1 MLVVILFFIIGIT
14 PAVAQ
19 QNMSFSKAMNV
30 MFENNSMVKSEQ
42 YNVDIAYNELRATR
56 GLALPKIDLIG
67 GYTLMQSDIDMD
79 LGGSKGVITESLKD
93 AINQGVTNGIISSD
107 LASLLTQGL
116 SPITS
121 MDWRYTLQKRS
132 FGVVGATLTLPI
144 YMGGRIN
151 IANRAARIA
160 LSAASYSLDATKSML
175 LTELVERYYGVVVA
189 RSACGVRQD
198 VVDAIKRHLVDA
210 EAMEEEGIV
219 AHSVVVYAQYK
230 LAEAER
236 DLHDAINKVKVA
248 EAALNTTV
256 GIEQS
261 INPIDRIFI
270 CNNIHNID
278 YYTDMAIA
286 LNPILC
292 ELRHGKQL
300 SEEGV
305 KLARAAMLPEIAA
318 MGAGAIYS
326 YQLSNMI
333 PRWSIG
339 VGVRIPLFD
348 GLGKE
353 YRYIASKSGVK
364 SIKEEVENAQSN
376 IILLVE
382 KEYYNLENSIS
393 NISATRRAIDFAE
406 SYYNSAL
413 EGFREGVVSS
423 ADLMDACT
431 ELAATKVEYLN
442 AAYENTLTLARLLE
456 ASGLSDTFIQYVEQ
470 GINIDID
477 I

>member
-1 MLVVILFFIIGIT
+1 
-14 PAVAQ
+14 
-19 QNMSFSKAMNV
+19 
-30 MFENNSMVKSEQ
+30 
-42 YNVDIAYNELRATR
+42 
-56 GLALPKIDLIG
+56 
-67 GYTLMQSDIDMD
+67 
-79 LGGSKGVITESLKD
+79 
-93 AINQGVTNGIISSD
+93 
-107 LASLLTQGL
+107 
-116 SPITS
+116 
-121 MDWRYTLQKRS
+121 
-132 FGVVGATLTLPI
+132 
-144 YMGGRIN
+144 MGGRIN

-160 LSAASYSLDATKSML
+160 LSAASYSLDATKSIL

-189 RSACGVRQD
+189 RSACAVRQD

-256 GIEQS
+256 GVEQS

-305 KLARAAMLPEIAA
+305 KLARAAMLPEIVA

-364 SIKEEVENAQSN
+364 SVKEDVENAQSN

-382 KEYYNLENSIS
+382 KEYYNLENTIS

-470 GINIDID
+470 GTNIDI
-477 I
+477 

>member
-1 MLVVILFFIIGIT
+1 
-14 PAVAQ
+14 
-19 QNMSFSKAMNV
+19 
-30 MFENNSMVKSEQ
+30 
-42 YNVDIAYNELRATR
+42 
-56 GLALPKIDLIG
+56 
-67 GYTLMQSDIDMD
+67 
-79 LGGSKGVITESLKD
+79 
-93 AINQGVTNGIISSD
+93 TNGIISSD

-160 LSAASYSLDATKSML
+160 LSATSYSLDATKSML

-189 RSACGVRQD
+189 RSACAVRQD

-364 SIKEEVENAQSN
+364 SVKEEVENAQSN

-382 KEYYNLENSIS
+382 KEYYNLENTIS

-470 GINIDID
+470 GTNIDI
-477 I
+477 

>member
-1 MLVVILFFIIGIT
+1 MILVVILFFIIGIT

-42 YNVDIAYNELRATR
+42 YNVDMAYNELRATR

-189 RSACGVRQD
+189 RSACAVRQD

-364 SIKEEVENAQSN
+364 SVKEEVENAQSN

-382 KEYYNLENSIS
+382 KEYYNLENTMS

-470 GINIDID
+470 GTNIDI
-477 I
+477 

>member
-1 MLVVILFFIIGIT
+1 MMLVVILFFIIGIT

-42 YNVDIAYNELRATR
+42 YNVDMAYNELRATR

-189 RSACGVRQD
+189 RSACAVRQD

-364 SIKEEVENAQSN
+364 SVKEEVENAQSN

-382 KEYYNLENSIS
+382 KEYYNLENTIS

-470 GINIDID
+470 GTNIDI
-477 I
+477 

>member
-1 MLVVILFFIIGIT
+1 MILVVILFFIIGIT

-19 QNMSFSKAMNV
+19 QNMCFSEAMNV

-42 YNVDIAYNELRATR
+42 YNVDMAYNELRATR

-278 YYTDMAIA
+278 YYTDMAIV

-305 KLARAAMLPEIAA
+305 KLARAAMLPEIVA

-353 YRYIASKSGVK
+353 YRYIASKSRVK
-364 SIKEEVENAQSN
+364 SVKEDVENAQSN

-382 KEYYNLENSIS
+382 KEYYNLENTIS

-470 GINIDID
+470 GTNIDI
-477 I
+477 

>member
-1 MLVVILFFIIGIT
+1 MILVVILFFIIGIT

-42 YNVDIAYNELRATR
+42 YNVDMAYNELRATR

-189 RSACGVRQD
+189 RSACAVRQD

-364 SIKEEVENAQSN
+364 SVKEEVENAQSN

-382 KEYYNLENSIS
+382 KEYYNLENTIS

-470 GINIDID
+470 GTNIDM
-477 I
+477 

>member
-1 MLVVILFFIIGIT
+1 MMLVVILFFIIGFT

-42 YNVDIAYNELRATR
+42 YNVDMAYNELRATR

-189 RSACGVRQD
+189 RSACAVRQD

-364 SIKEEVENAQSN
+364 SVKEEVENAQSN

-382 KEYYNLENSIS
+382 KEYYNLENTIS

-431 ELAATKVEYLN
+431 ELAATKVEYFN

-470 GINIDID
+470 GTNIDI
-477 I
+477 

>member
-1 MLVVILFFIIGIT
+1 MILVVILFFIIGIT

-42 YNVDIAYNELRATR
+42 YNVDMAYNELRATR

-189 RSACGVRQD
+189 RSACAVRQD

-219 AHSVVVYAQYK
+219 AHSVVVYVQYK

-305 KLARAAMLPEIAA
+305 KLARAAMLPEIVA

-364 SIKEEVENAQSN
+364 SVKEEVENAQSN

-382 KEYYNLENSIS
+382 KEYYNLENTIS

-470 GINIDID
+470 GTNIDI
-477 I
+477 

>member
-1 MLVVILFFIIGIT
+1 MMLVVILFFIIGIT

-19 QNMSFSKAMNV
+19 QNMSFSEAMNV

-42 YNVDIAYNELRATR
+42 YNVDMAYNELRATR

-189 RSACGVRQD
+189 RSACAVRQD

-219 AHSVVVYAQYK
+219 AYSVVVYAQYK

-305 KLARAAMLPEIAA
+305 KLARAAMLPEIVA

-364 SIKEEVENAQSN
+364 SVKEEVENAQSN

-382 KEYYNLENSIS
+382 KEYYNLENTIS

-470 GINIDID
+470 GTNIDI
-477 I
+477 

>member
-1 MLVVILFFIIGIT
+1 MMLVVILFFIIGIT

-42 YNVDIAYNELRATR
+42 YNVDMAYNELRATR

-189 RSACGVRQD
+189 RSACAVRQD

-364 SIKEEVENAQSN
+364 SVKEKVENAQSK

-470 GINIDID
+470 GTNIDI
-477 I
+477 

>member
-1 MLVVILFFIIGIT
+1 MILVVILFFIIGIT

-42 YNVDIAYNELRATR
+42 YNVDMAYNELRATR

-160 LSAASYSLDATKSML
+160 LSAASCSLDATKSIL

-189 RSACGVRQD
+189 RSACAVRQD

-219 AHSVVVYAQYK
+219 AHSVVVYTQYK

-364 SIKEEVENAQSN
+364 SVKEEVENAQSK

-382 KEYYNLENSIS
+382 KEYYNLENTIS

-406 SYYNSAL
+406 SYYNSTL

-470 GINIDID
+470 GTNIDI
-477 I
+477 

>member
-1 MLVVILFFIIGIT
+1 MILVVILFFIIGIT

-19 QNMSFSKAMNV
+19 QNMSFSEAMNV

-42 YNVDIAYNELRATR
+42 YNVDMAYNELRATR

-132 FGVVGATLTLPI
+132 FGIVGATLTLPI

-189 RSACGVRQD
+189 RSTCAVRQD
-198 VVDAIKRHLVDA
+198 VVDAIKRHLIDA

-248 EAALNTTV
+248 EVALNTTV

-364 SIKEEVENAQSN
+364 SVKEEVENAQSN

-382 KEYYNLENSIS
+382 KEYYNLENTMS

-470 GINIDID
+470 GTNIDI
-477 I
+477 

>member
-1 MLVVILFFIIGIT
+1 MMLVVILFFIIGIT

-42 YNVDIAYNELRATR
+42 YNVDMAYNELRATR

-189 RSACGVRQD
+189 RSACAVRQD

-248 EAALNTTV
+248 EVALNTTV

-305 KLARAAMLPEIAA
+305 KLARAAMLPEIVA

-364 SIKEEVENAQSN
+364 SVKEEVENAQSN

-382 KEYYNLENSIS
+382 KEYYNLENTIS

-470 GINIDID
+470 GTNIDM
-477 I
+477 

>member
-1 MLVVILFFIIGIT
+1 MMLVVILFFIIGIT

-19 QNMSFSKAMNV
+19 QNMSFSEAMNV

-42 YNVDIAYNELRATR
+42 YNVDMAYNELRATR

-160 LSAASYSLDATKSML
+160 LSATSYSLDATKSKL

-189 RSACGVRQD
+189 RSACAVRQD

-364 SIKEEVENAQSN
+364 SVKEEVENAQSN

-382 KEYYNLENSIS
+382 KEYYNLENTMS

-470 GINIDID
+470 GTNIDI
-477 I
+477 

>member
-1 MLVVILFFIIGIT
+1 MILVVILFFIIGIT

-42 YNVDIAYNELRATR
+42 YNVDMAYNELRATR

-189 RSACGVRQD
+189 RSACAVRQD

-339 VGVRIPLFD
+339 IGVRIPLFD

-364 SIKEEVENAQSN
+364 SVKEEVENAQSN

-470 GINIDID
+470 GINIDI
-477 I
+477 

>member
-1 MLVVILFFIIGIT
+1 MILVVILFFIIGIT

-42 YNVDIAYNELRATR
+42 YNVDMAYNELRATR

-189 RSACGVRQD
+189 RSACAVRQD

-364 SIKEEVENAQSN
+364 SVKEEVENAQSN

-382 KEYYNLENSIS
+382 KEYYNLENTIS

-470 GINIDID
+470 GTNIDI
-477 I
+477 

>member
-1 MLVVILFFIIGIT
+1 MILVVILFFIIGIT

-19 QNMSFSKAMNV
+19 QNMSFSEAMNV

-42 YNVDIAYNELRATR
+42 YNVDMAYNELRATR

-116 SPITS
+116 NPITS

-160 LSAASYSLDATKSML
+160 LSAASYSLDATKSIL

-189 RSACGVRQD
+189 RSACAVRQD

-256 GIEQS
+256 GVEQS

-364 SIKEEVENAQSN
+364 SVKEEVENAQSN

-382 KEYYNLENSIS
+382 KEYYNLENTMS

-470 GINIDID
+470 GTNIDI
-477 I
+477 

>member
-1 MLVVILFFIIGIT
+1 MILVVILFFIIGIT
-14 PAVAQ
+14 PVVAQ
-19 QNMSFSKAMNV
+19 QNMSFSEAMNV

-42 YNVDIAYNELRATR
+42 YNVDMAYNELRATR

-79 LGGSKGVITESLKD
+79 LGGSKGVVTESLKD

-189 RSACGVRQD
+189 RSACAVRQD

-278 YYTDMAIA
+278 YYSDMAIA

-353 YRYIASKSGVK
+353 YRYIASKSSVK
-364 SIKEEVENAQSN
+364 SIKEDVENAQSN
-376 IILLVE
+376 IILLVK
-382 KEYYNLENSIS
+382 KEYYNLENTIS

-470 GINIDID
+470 GTNIDI
-477 I
+477 

>member
-1 MLVVILFFIIGIT
+1 MILVVILFFIIGIT

-19 QNMSFSKAMNV
+19 QNMSFSEAMNV

-42 YNVDIAYNELRATR
+42 YNVDMAYNELRATR

-160 LSAASYSLDATKSML
+160 LSVASYSLDATKSMI

-189 RSACGVRQD
+189 RSACAVRQD

-256 GIEQS
+256 GIEQD

-305 KLARAAMLPEIAA
+305 KLARAAMLPEIVA

-364 SIKEEVENAQSN
+364 SVKEEVENAQSN

-382 KEYYNLENSIS
+382 KEYYNLENTMS

-470 GINIDID
+470 GTNIDI
-477 I
+477 

>member
-1 MLVVILFFIIGIT
+1 MMLVVILFFIIGIT

-42 YNVDIAYNELRATR
+42 YNVDMAYNELRATR

-189 RSACGVRQD
+189 RSACAVRQD

-278 YYTDMAIA
+278 YYTDMAIV

-364 SIKEEVENAQSN
+364 SVKEEVENAQSN

-382 KEYYNLENSIS
+382 KEYYNLENTMS

-456 ASGLSDTFIQYVEQ
+456 ASGLSDTFIQYVKQ
-470 GINIDID
+470 GTNIDI
-477 I
+477 

>member
-1 MLVVILFFIIGIT
+1 MMLVVILFFIIGIT

-42 YNVDIAYNELRATR
+42 YNVDMAYNELRATR

-67 GYTLMQSDIDMD
+67 GYTLMQSDIDVD
-79 LGGSKGVITESLKD
+79 LGGNKGVITESLKD

-189 RSACGVRQD
+189 RSACAVRQD

-305 KLARAAMLPEIAA
+305 KLARAAMLPEIVA

-364 SIKEEVENAQSN
+364 SVKEEVENAQSN

-382 KEYYNLENSIS
+382 KEYYNLENTIS

-470 GINIDID
+470 GTNIDI
-477 I
+477 

>member
-1 MLVVILFFIIGIT
+1 MILVVILFFIIGIT

-19 QNMSFSKAMNV
+19 QNMSFSEAMNV

-42 YNVDIAYNELRATR
+42 YNVDMAYNELRATR

-189 RSACGVRQD
+189 RSACAVRQD

-364 SIKEEVENAQSN
+364 SVKEEVENAQSN

-382 KEYYNLENSIS
+382 KEYYNLENTIS

-470 GINIDID
+470 GTNIDI
-477 I
+477 

>member
-1 MLVVILFFIIGIT
+1 MMLVVILFFIIGIT

-19 QNMSFSKAMNV
+19 QNMSFSEAMNV

-42 YNVDIAYNELRATR
+42 YNVDMAYNELRATR
-56 GLALPKIDLIG
+56 GLVLPKIDLIG

-116 SPITS
+116 SPITA

-189 RSACGVRQD
+189 RSACAVRQD

-236 DLHDAINKVKVA
+236 DLHDAINKVKVT

-364 SIKEEVENAQSN
+364 SVKEEVENAQSN

-382 KEYYNLENSIS
+382 KEYYNLENTMS

-470 GINIDID
+470 GTNIDI
-477 I
+477 

>member
-1 MLVVILFFIIGIT
+1 
-14 PAVAQ
+14 
-19 QNMSFSKAMNV
+19 MSFSEAMNV

-42 YNVDIAYNELRATR
+42 YNVDMAYNELRATR

-67 GYTLMQSDIDMD
+67 GYTFMQSDIDMD

-189 RSACGVRQD
+189 RSACAVRQD

-210 EAMEEEGIV
+210 KAMEEEGIV

-261 INPIDRIFI
+261 INPIDIIFI

-292 ELRHGKQL
+292 ELRHSKQL

-305 KLARAAMLPEIAA
+305 KLARAAMLPEIVA

-326 YQLSNMI
+326 HQLSNMI

-364 SIKEEVENAQSN
+364 SVKEEVENAQSN

-382 KEYYNLENSIS
+382 KEYYNLENTMS

-470 GINIDID
+470 GTNIDI
-477 I
+477 

>member
-1 MLVVILFFIIGIT
+1 MILVVILFFIIGIT

-19 QNMSFSKAMNV
+19 QNMSFSEAMNV

-42 YNVDIAYNELRATR
+42 YNVDMAYNELRATR

-160 LSAASYSLDATKSML
+160 LSVASYSLDATKSML

-189 RSACGVRQD
+189 RSACAVRQD

-278 YYTDMAIA
+278 YYTDMANA

-305 KLARAAMLPEIAA
+305 KLARAAMLPEIVA

-364 SIKEEVENAQSN
+364 SVKEEVENAQSN

-382 KEYYNLENSIS
+382 KEYYNLENTMS

-470 GINIDID
+470 GTNIDI
-477 I
+477 

>member
-1 MLVVILFFIIGIT
+1 MILVVILFFIIGIT

-42 YNVDIAYNELRATR
+42 YNVDMAYNELRATR

-189 RSACGVRQD
+189 RSACAVRQD

-353 YRYIASKSGVK
+353 YRYIASKSGAK
-364 SIKEEVENAQSN
+364 SVKEEVENAQSN

-470 GINIDID
+470 GTNIDI
-477 I
+477 

>member
-1 MLVVILFFIIGIT
+1 MILVVILFFIIGIT

-42 YNVDIAYNELRATR
+42 YNVDMAYNELRATR

-189 RSACGVRQD
+189 RSACAVRQD

-305 KLARAAMLPEIAA
+305 KLARAAMLPEIVA

-364 SIKEEVENAQSN
+364 SVKEEVENAQSN

-382 KEYYNLENSIS
+382 KEYYNLENTMS

-470 GINIDID
+470 GTNIDI
-477 I
+477 

>member
-1 MLVVILFFIIGIT
+1 MILVVILFFIIGIT

-42 YNVDIAYNELRATR
+42 YNVDMAYNELRATR

-189 RSACGVRQD
+189 RSACAVRQD

-305 KLARAAMLPEIAA
+305 KLARAAMLPEIVA

-364 SIKEEVENAQSN
+364 SVKEEVENAQSN

-382 KEYYNLENSIS
+382 KEYYNLENTMS

-470 GINIDID
+470 GINIDI
-477 I
+477 

>member
-1 MLVVILFFIIGIT
+1 MMLVVILFFIIGIT

-19 QNMSFSKAMNV
+19 QNMSFSEAMNV

-42 YNVDIAYNELRATR
+42 YNVDMAYNELRATR

-175 LTELVERYYGVVVA
+175 LTELVERYYGVVIA
-189 RSACGVRQD
+189 RSACAVRQD

-278 YYTDMAIA
+278 YYTDMATA

-364 SIKEEVENAQSN
+364 SVKEEVENAQSK

-382 KEYYNLENSIS
+382 KEYYNLENTMS

-470 GINIDID
+470 GTNIDI
-477 I
+477 

>member
-1 MLVVILFFIIGIT
+1 MILVVILFFIIGIT

-19 QNMSFSKAMNV
+19 QNMNFSEAMNV

-42 YNVDIAYNELRATR
+42 YNVDMAYNELRATR

-160 LSAASYSLDATKSML
+160 LSAASYSLDATKSIL

-189 RSACGVRQD
+189 RSACAVRQD

-256 GIEQS
+256 GVEQS

-305 KLARAAMLPEIAA
+305 KLARAAMLPEIVA

-364 SIKEEVENAQSN
+364 SVKEEVENAQSN

-382 KEYYNLENSIS
+382 KEYYNLENTIS

-470 GINIDID
+470 GTNIDI
-477 I
+477 

>member
-1 MLVVILFFIIGIT
+1 MILVVILFFIIGIT

-42 YNVDIAYNELRATR
+42 YNVDMAYNELRATR

-175 LTELVERYYGVVVA
+175 LTELVERYYGVIVA
-189 RSACGVRQD
+189 RRACAVRQD
-198 VVDAIKRHLVDA
+198 VVDAIKRHLIDA

-278 YYTDMAIA
+278 YYSDMAIA

-305 KLARAAMLPEIAA
+305 KLARAAMLPEIVA

-353 YRYIASKSGVK
+353 YRYIASKSSVK

-382 KEYYNLENSIS
+382 KEYYNLENTIS
-393 NISATRRAIDFAE
+393 NISATRRAINFAE

-470 GINIDID
+470 GTNIDI
-477 I
+477 

>member
-42 YNVDIAYNELRATR
+42 YNVDMAYNELRATR

-67 GYTLMQSDIDMD
+67 GYTLMQSDIYMD

-93 AINQGVTNGIISSD
+93 AINQGVTDGIISSD

-160 LSAASYSLDATKSML
+160 LSATSYSLDATKSLL

-189 RSACGVRQD
+189 RSACAVRQD

-305 KLARAAMLPEIAA
+305 KLARAAMLPEIVA

-364 SIKEEVENAQSN
+364 SVKEEVENAQSN

-382 KEYYNLENSIS
+382 KEYYNLENTMS
-393 NISATRRAIDFAE
+393 NISVTRRAIDFAE

-470 GINIDID
+470 GTNIDI
-477 I
+477 

>member
-1 MLVVILFFIIGIT
+1 MILVVILFFIIGIT

-42 YNVDIAYNELRATR
+42 YNVDMAYNELRAIR

-189 RSACGVRQD
+189 RSACAVRQD
-198 VVDAIKRHLVDA
+198 VVDAIKRHLIDA

-278 YYTDMAIA
+278 YYTDMAIV

-292 ELRHGKQL
+292 EMRHGKQL

-305 KLARAAMLPEIAA
+305 KLARAAMLPEIVA

-353 YRYIASKSGVK
+353 YRYIASKSEVK
-364 SIKEEVENAQSN
+364 SVKEEVENAQSN

-382 KEYYNLENSIS
+382 KEYYNLENTIS

-470 GINIDID
+470 GTNIDI
-477 I
+477 

>member
-1 MLVVILFFIIGIT
+1 MILVVILFFIIGIT

-42 YNVDIAYNELRATR
+42 YNVDMAYNELRATR

-107 LASLLTQGL
+107 LASLLTQRL

-189 RSACGVRQD
+189 RSACAVRQD

-339 VGVRIPLFD
+339 IGVRIPLFD

-364 SIKEEVENAQSN
+364 SVKEEVENAQSN

-382 KEYYNLENSIS
+382 KEYYNLENTIS
-393 NISATRRAIDFAE
+393 NISVTRRAIDFAE

-470 GINIDID
+470 GTNIDI
-477 I
+477 

>member
-1 MLVVILFFIIGIT
+1 MMLVVILFFIIGIT

-42 YNVDIAYNELRATR
+42 YNVDMAYNELRATR

-189 RSACGVRQD
+189 RSACAVRQD

-278 YYTDMAIA
+278 YYADMAIV

-364 SIKEEVENAQSN
+364 SVKEEVENAQSN

-382 KEYYNLENSIS
+382 KEYYNLENTIS

-406 SYYNSAL
+406 SYYNSTL

-470 GINIDID
+470 GTNIDI
-477 I
+477 

>member
-1 MLVVILFFIIGIT
+1 MILVVILFFIIGIT

-42 YNVDIAYNELRATR
+42 YNVDMAYNELRATR

-189 RSACGVRQD
+189 RSACAVRQD
-198 VVDAIKRHLVDA
+198 VVDAIKRHLIDA

-278 YYTDMAIA
+278 YYTDMAIV

-305 KLARAAMLPEIAA
+305 KLARAAMLPEIVA

-382 KEYYNLENSIS
+382 KEYYNLENTIS

-470 GINIDID
+470 GTNIDI
-477 I
+477 

>member
-1 MLVVILFFIIGIT
+1 MILVVILFFIIGIT

-42 YNVDIAYNELRATR
+42 YNVDMAYNELRATR

-189 RSACGVRQD
+189 RSACAVRQD

-256 GIEQS
+256 GVEQS

-364 SIKEEVENAQSN
+364 SVKEDVENAQSN

-382 KEYYNLENSIS
+382 KEYYNLENTIS

-470 GINIDID
+470 GTNIDI
-477 I
+477 

>member
-1 MLVVILFFIIGIT
+1 MILVVILFFIIGIT

-42 YNVDIAYNELRATR
+42 YNVDMAYNELRATR

-160 LSAASYSLDATKSML
+160 LSAASYSLDATKSIL

-189 RSACGVRQD
+189 RSACAVRQD

-256 GIEQS
+256 GVEQS

-292 ELRHGKQL
+292 KLRHGKQL

-364 SIKEEVENAQSN
+364 SVKEEVENAQSN

-382 KEYYNLENSIS
+382 KEYYNLENTMS

-470 GINIDID
+470 GINIDI
-477 I
+477 